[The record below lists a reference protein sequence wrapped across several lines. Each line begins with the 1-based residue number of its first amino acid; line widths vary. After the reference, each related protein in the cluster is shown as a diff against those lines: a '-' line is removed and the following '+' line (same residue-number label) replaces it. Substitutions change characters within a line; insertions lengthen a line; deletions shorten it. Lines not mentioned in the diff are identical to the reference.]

1 MTQHQE
7 AAALLEP
14 KPINPDIPAPS
25 ACVLPKNADGVHTLA
40 QLLFRS
46 VISVLSNGT
55 RWHAVTGGADARLWV
70 KDLAHHQ
77 PIDMAQAQGKLSS
90 YAYSLCVLP
99 WVQRWLEET
108 RFDIIQHTIDATAA
122 AAAAAPVAMEDA

>member
-1 MTQHQE
+1 MAKAAQDCIPSVVTSINAALKIMTQHQE

-14 KPINPDIPAPS
+14 KLINPNIPAPS

-55 RWHAVTGGADARLWV
+55 RWHAVTGGADARL
-70 KDLAHHQ
+70 
-77 PIDMAQAQGKLSS
+77 
-90 YAYSLCVLP
+90 
-99 WVQRWLEET
+99 
-108 RFDIIQHTIDATAA
+108 
-122 AAAAAPVAMEDA
+122 